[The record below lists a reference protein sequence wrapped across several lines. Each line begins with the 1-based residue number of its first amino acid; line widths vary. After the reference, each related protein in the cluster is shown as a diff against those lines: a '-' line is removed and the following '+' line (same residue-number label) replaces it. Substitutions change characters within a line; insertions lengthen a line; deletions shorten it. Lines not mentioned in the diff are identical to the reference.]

1 MLAVTRGLPPGH
13 AALHPLL
20 EEWAGDLASENKSPR
35 TIAGYLVDLRQFQHF
50 LRDSDLMAVRAED
63 VRRFSHTM
71 TRAGLQPRSRS
82 RRLVAIRRFY
92 DYLVRTG
99 RSPHSPAQEIRP
111 PRAKPR
117 APNFLTPQ
125 EVQAL
130 RRAIPGTDRGIRDRA
145 VIELGL
151 QSLRISEILGL
162 DLDDLFLDR
171 QQVRILGKGGGEV
184 LQPITEAGVRA
195 VEAWLRRRP
204 PCRSPAL
211 FIPLPPRG
219 PQTRLHYTTVEKLF
233 HTYLRAATITRPLRF
248 HDLRHTV
255 GVTLADRGV
264 PLQFIQDLLRH
275 RDPKTT
281 RVYTSV
287 ARERLAEVLDRE
299 LEFPE

>member
-1 MLAVTRGLPPGH
+1 MTRGRP
-13 AALHPLL
+13 AARPDLHPLL

-50 LRDSDLMAVRAED
+50 LRERELLAVRAED

-71 TRAGLQPRSRS
+71 TRARLQPRSRS
-82 RRLVAIRRFY
+82 RRLVAVRRFY
-92 DYLVRTG
+92 DYLARTG
-99 RSPHSPAQEIRP
+99 RLPQSPARDIRP

-117 APNFLTPQ
+117 SPNFLTPQ

-130 RRAIPGTDRGIRDRA
+130 RRAIPGTDRGLRDRA

-162 DLDDLFLDR
+162 DLDDVYLDR

-195 VEAWLRRRP
+195 AEAWLRRRP
-204 PCRSPAL
+204 LCRSRAL

-233 HTYLRAATITRPLRF
+233 HAYLRSAAITRPLRF

-281 RVYTSV
+281 RVYTQV

>member
-1 MLAVTRGLPPGH
+1 MNPGTPAH
-13 AALHPLL
+13 QRDLSPLL

-35 TIAGYLVDLRQFQHF
+35 TVAGYLMDLRQFVAF
-50 LRDSDLMAVRAED
+50 LRGRDLVKVGADD
-63 VRRFSHTM
+63 VRRFSHAM

-92 DYLVRTG
+92 AYLVRTG
-99 RSPHSPAQEIRP
+99 RLPASPAQDIRP
-111 PRAKPR
+111 PRPRER
-117 APNFLTPQ
+117 APNFLTPE

-130 RRAIPGTDRGIRDRA
+130 RRAIPRTDRGVRDRA

-151 QSLRISEILGL
+151 QSLRISEILGM
-162 DLDDLFLDR
+162 DLDDLHLDR
-171 QQVRILGKGGGEV
+171 RQVRIIGKGGHEH
-184 LQPITEAGVRA
+184 LQPVTEAGIRA
-195 VEAWLRRRP
+195 VEAWLARRP
-204 PCRSPAL
+204 PCRSRAL

-219 PQTRLHYTTVEKLF
+219 PQTRLHYTTVEKVF
-233 HTYLRAATITRPLRF
+233 RTYLKAAKIDRPLRF

-281 RVYTSV
+281 RIYTQV

-299 LEFPE
+299 LDFPE

>member
-1 MLAVTRGLPPGH
+1 MAGRTH
-13 AALHPLL
+13 LHPLL
-20 EEWAGDLASENKSPR
+20 EEWAGDMASENKSPR

-50 LRDSDLMAVRAED
+50 LRDRELTRVRAED

-92 DYLVRTG
+92 DYLARTG
-99 RSPHSPAQEIRP
+99 RLPQSPAQEIRP

-117 APNFLTPQ
+117 TPNFLTPQ

-130 RRAIPGTDRGIRDRA
+130 RRAIPGTDRGVRDRA

-162 DLDDLFLDR
+162 DLDDLHLDR
-171 QQVRILGKGGGEV
+171 QQVRIIGKGGGEV

-195 VEAWLRRRP
+195 TEAWLRRRP
-204 PCRSPAL
+204 LCRSRAL

-219 PQTRLHYTTVEKLF
+219 PQTRLHYTTVEKAF
-233 HTYLRAATITRPLRF
+233 HFYLAAAGITRPLRF

-281 RVYTSV
+281 RVYTQV

>member
-1 MLAVTRGLPPGH
+1 MKSGSAAVRRD
-13 AALHPLL
+13 LHPLL
-20 EEWAGDLASENKSPR
+20 EEWAGELASQNRAEL
-35 TIAGYLVDLRQFQHF
+35 TIAGYLLDLRQFQTF
-50 LRDSDLMAVRAED
+50 LRGRDLLSVATED

-92 DYLVRTG
+92 AYLAQTG
-99 RSPHSPAQEIRP
+99 RIAQSPAADVRP
-111 PRAKPR
+111 PRPKAR
-117 APNFLTPQ
+117 APNFLTPG
-125 EVQAL
+125 EVGAL

-162 DLDDLFLDR
+162 DLDDLHLDR
-171 QQVRILGKGGGEV
+171 RQVRIVGKGGGEV

-195 VEAWLRRRP
+195 VEAWLARRP
-204 PCRSPAL
+204 ICRSRAL

-219 PQTRLHYTTVEKLF
+219 PGTRLHYTTVEKLF
-233 HTYLRAATITRPLRF
+233 RGYLQAAKITRPLRF

-281 RVYTSV
+281 RVYTQV

>member
-1 MLAVTRGLPPGH
+1 MTPAK
-13 AALHPLL
+13 ADLHPLL
-20 EEWAGDLASENKSPR
+20 EEWAGDMASEDKSPR
-35 TIAGYLVDLRQFQHF
+35 TIAGYLVDLRQFQTF
-50 LRDSDLMAVRAED
+50 LHDRELVSVREED

-92 DYLVRTG
+92 DYLVRT
-99 RSPHSPAQEIRP
+99 RRLPHSPAQEIRP
-111 PRAKPR
+111 PRARPR
-117 APNFLTPQ
+117 TPNFLTPA

-145 VIELGL
+145 AIELGL
-151 QSLRISEILGL
+151 QSLRISEIVGL
-162 DLDDLFLDR
+162 DLDDLHLDR
-171 QQVRILGKGGGEV
+171 RQLRIVGKGGGEV
-184 LQPITEAGVRA
+184 LQPVTEAAVRA
-195 VEAWLRRRP
+195 LEAWLRRRP
-204 PCRSPAL
+204 LCRSRAL

-219 PQTRLHYTTVEKLF
+219 PETRLHYTTVEKLF
-233 HTYLRAATITRPLRF
+233 HTYLRAASITRPLRF

-281 RVYTSV
+281 RVYTQV
-287 ARERLAEVLDRE
+287 ARERLGEVLDRE

>member
-1 MLAVTRGLPPGH
+1 MARGMTPAKPD
-13 AALHPLL
+13 LHPLL
-20 EEWAGDLASENKSPR
+20 EEWAGDLASEDKSPR
-35 TIAGYLVDLRQFQHF
+35 TIAGYLVDLRQFQTF
-50 LRDSDLMAVRAED
+50 LRDRELVSVREEE

-71 TRAGLQPRSRS
+71 TRAGLQPRSRA

-92 DYLVRTG
+92 DYLVRT
-99 RSPHSPAQEIRP
+99 RRLPHSPAQEIRP
-111 PRAKPR
+111 PRARPR
-117 APNFLTPQ
+117 TPNFLTAA

-151 QSLRISEILGL
+151 QSLRISEIVGL
-162 DLDDLFLDR
+162 DLDDLHLDR
-171 QQVRILGKGGGEV
+171 QQLRIVGKGGGEV
-184 LQPITEAGVRA
+184 LQPVTGAGVRA
-195 VEAWLRRRP
+195 VDAWLRRRP
-204 PCRSPAL
+204 LCRSRAL

-219 PQTRLHYTTVEKLF
+219 PQTRLHYTTVEKVF
-233 HTYLRAATITRPLRF
+233 HTYLRAASITRPLRF

-281 RVYTSV
+281 RVYTQV
-287 ARERLAEVLDRE
+287 ARERLADVLDRE
-299 LEFPE
+299 LDFPE

>member
-1 MLAVTRGLPPGH
+1 MRRGVPPGRQD
-13 AALHPLL
+13 LHPLL

-35 TIAGYLVDLRQFQHF
+35 TVAGYLVDLRQFQLF
-50 LRDSDLMAVRAED
+50 LRDRDLAAVRQEE

-92 DYLVRTG
+92 DYLVRT
-99 RSPHSPAQEIRP
+99 RRLPSSPAQDIRP
-111 PRAKPR
+111 PRAKPGT
-117 APNFLTPQ
+117 PNFLTPP

-130 RRAIPGTDRGIRDRA
+130 RRAIPRTDRGVRDRA

-162 DLDDLFLDR
+162 DLDDLYLDR
-171 QQVRILGKGGGEV
+171 QQVRIVGKGGGEV
-184 LQPITEAGVRA
+184 LQPITAAGVSA
-195 VEAWLRRRP
+195 VDTWLRRRP
-204 PCRSPAL
+204 LCRSRAL
-211 FIPLPPRG
+211 FIPIPPRG
-219 PQTRLHYTTVEKLF
+219 PETRLHYTTVEKIF
-233 HTYLRAATITRPLRF
+233 HIYLRAAGITRPLRF

-281 RVYTSV
+281 RVYTQV

-299 LEFPE
+299 LAFPE

>member
-1 MLAVTRGLPPGH
+1 MKSGVRTTMAD
-13 AALHPLL
+13 LHPLL
-20 EEWAGDLASENKSPR
+20 EEWAGDLASENKSVH
-35 TIAGYLVDLRQFQHF
+35 TVAGYLLDLRQFQEF
-50 LRDSDLMAVRAED
+50 LRGRDFTSVGSDD
-63 VRRFSHTM
+63 VRRFSHSM

-92 DYLVRTG
+92 GYLVRTG
-99 RSPHSPAQEIRP
+99 RLLQNPALDVRP
-111 PRAKPR
+111 PSVKSRT
-117 APNFLTPQ
+117 PNFLIPE

-130 RRAIPGTDRGIRDRA
+130 RRAIPGTDRGVRDRA

-162 DLDDLFLDR
+162 DLEDLYLDR
-171 QQVRILGKGGGEV
+171 RQVRITGKGGHEV
-184 LQPITEAGVRA
+184 LQPITDAGVRA
-195 VEAWLRRRP
+195 VEAWLVRRP
-204 PCRSPAL
+204 PCRSRAL

-219 PQTRLHYTTVEKLF
+219 AQTRLHYTTVEKAF
-233 HTYLRAATITRPLRF
+233 RSYLKAAGITRPLRF

-281 RVYTSV
+281 RIYTQV